1 MRVLAN
7 ISLIYG
13 WFRVFLFF
21 FYLKDRGGQLKF
33 F

>member
-7 ISLIYG
+7 ISLIYE
-13 WFRVFLFF
+13 WIRVFLFF
-21 FYLKDRGGQLKF
+21 LYLKDRGGQLKF